1 MFAEAYPAAGPGAA
15 VIVVQDGKPVLRKGY
30 GLAEVELGV
39 PIRPDMVFRVGSV
52 TKEFTSAC
60 ILMLSEQG
68 RLKLD
73 DDITKYLPDY
83 PSGGRKITIEQ
94 LLTHTSG
101 IHSYTDMPSWGK
113 RMRED
118 WTLAELVDFFEN
130 EPFDFAPG
138 AKWHYDNSGYVLL
151 GVILE
156 KVTGK
161 KYADV
166 VADMIF
172 RPLGMKQTRYGDDA
186 PSSRAACPGT

>member
-1 MFAEAYPAAGPGAA
+1 MLAAAYPADGPGAA

-60 ILMLSEQG
+60 ILKLAEQG

-73 DDITKYLPDY
+73 DGIAKYLPDY
-83 PSGGRKITIEQ
+83 PAGGRKVTIEQ

-101 IHSYTDMPSWGK
+101 IHSYTDMPSWGR

-118 WTLAELVDFFEN
+118 WTIAELVDFFDN
-130 EPFDFAPG
+130 EPFDF
-138 AKWHYDNSGYVLL
+138 
-151 GVILE
+151 
-156 KVTGK
+156 
-161 KYADV
+161 
-166 VADMIF
+166 
-172 RPLGMKQTRYGDDA
+172 
-186 PSSRAACPGT
+186 